1 MSTKNHNLNIHMY
14 NFQELLDLF
23 NLQHNFSLAE
33 LKQAKKVVLRTHPDK
48 SKLPSEYF
56 LFYKKAFEV
65 VVNYYENN
73 HKQNTAVPDKK
84 IIYETNNSHYDDET
98 NKRVSN
104 VINNMNAKD
113 FNSKFN
119 KIFDKEMVSKI
130 DTEKNKWFQE
140 DNSLYD
146 TDEKVNANNIG
157 DVFNKMKTQQQGI
170 VKYNGVQNLFI
181 NSNSGTQLYHD
192 EESDE
197 YVTTDPFSK
206 LKFDDLRKVHKDQTI
221 FAVSEKDISKVPQ
234 YSSVDHY
241 SRERNR
247 QSLTPLEKQQAQK
260 LLHQRELEQQKKISQ
275 KEYQSKLQ
283 TMNYTEKNKNV
294 LSTFLRIKN

>member
-130 DTEKNKWFQE
+130 VSNNKFLYPDTCGDANKIGGWPKYHETLLEENSDTNFIIGTYSVHERYPSSNFGRRIKDKKTIVYEYGRGTIMKTYISINKQIFDKMLEIFMMKNKKKCNE
-140 DNSLYD
+140 
-146 TDEKVNANNIG
+146 I
-157 DVFNKMKTQQQGI
+157 KTI
-170 VKYNGVQNLFI
+170 RFI
-181 NSNSGTQLYHD
+181 S
-192 EESDE
+192 
-197 YVTTDPFSK
+197 
-206 LKFDDLRKVHKDQTI
+206 
-221 FAVSEKDISKVPQ
+221 
-234 YSSVDHY
+234 
-241 SRERNR
+241 
-247 QSLTPLEKQQAQK
+247 
-260 LLHQRELEQQKKISQ
+260 
-275 KEYQSKLQ
+275 
-283 TMNYTEKNKNV
+283 
-294 LSTFLRIKN
+294 